1 MIRGLGVPS
10 TELTKEKA
18 ETALKSGT
26 VPIPKGWKVLVALP
40 VFEEKVSES
49 GIILTDATKKAEET
63 ASVLGYVMAMGDDAY
78 QDTNKFPTGA
88 WCSIGDFI
96 IMRSYSGTRFI
107 VGGHEFRLINDD
119 TVEGV
124 VADPSGF
131 TRA

>member
-1 MIRGLGVPS
+1 MIRGVGYPS
-10 TELTKEKA
+10 LELTKQKA
-18 ETALKSGT
+18 EELLKSGT
-26 VPIPKGWKVLVALP
+26 VPIPKGWKLLIALP
-40 VFEEKVSES
+40 VFEEKATES

-63 ASVLGYVMAMGDDAY
+63 ASVLGYVMAMGEDAY
-78 QDTNKFPTGA
+78 KDTIKFPSGA

-96 IMRSYSGTRFI
+96 IMRSYSGTRFN

-124 VADPSGF
+124 IVDPSGF

>member
-1 MIRGLGVPS
+1 MIRGVGVPN
-10 TELTKEKA
+10 TELTREKA
-18 ETALKSGT
+18 EAALKAGT

-40 VFEEKVSES
+40 VFEEKTSES

-78 QDTNKFPTGA
+78 KDTNKFPTGA

-96 IMRSYSGTRFI
+96 IMRSYSGTRFN

>member
-1 MIRGLGVPS
+1 MIRGVGVPD
-10 TELTKEKA
+10 TGLTKAKA
-18 ETALKSGT
+18 EEALKSGT
-26 VPIPKGWKVLVALP
+26 VPVPKGWKVLIALP
-40 VFEEKVSES
+40 VFEEKTSES

-78 QDTNKFPTGA
+78 KDTNKFPTGA
-88 WCSIGDFI
+88 WCSVGDFI

>member
-1 MIRGLGVPS
+1 MIRGVGYPS
-10 TELTKEKA
+10 LELTKQKA
-18 ETALKSGT
+18 EEALRTGT
-26 VPIPKGWKVLVALP
+26 VPVPKGWKLLVALP
-40 VFEEKVSES
+40 VFEEKTSES

-63 ASVLGYVMAMGDDAY
+63 ASVIGYVMAMGEDAY
-78 QDTNKFPTGA
+78 KDTSKFPSGA
-88 WCSIGDFI
+88 WCSIGDFV
-96 IMRSYSGTRFI
+96 IMRSYSGTRFN

>member
-1 MIRGLGVPS
+1 MIRGVGVPDVG
-10 TELTKEKA
+10 LTKQKA
-18 ETALKSGT
+18 EEALKSGT
-26 VPIPKGWKVLVALP
+26 VPVPKGWKVLVALP
-40 VFEEKVSES
+40 VFEERATES
-49 GIILTDATKKAEET
+49 GIILTDSTKKAEET
-63 ASVLGYVMAMGDDAY
+63 ASVLGYVMAMGADAY
-78 QDTNKFPTGA
+78 KDMDKFPSGP

>member
-1 MIRGLGVPS
+1 MIKGVGYPS
-10 TELTKEKA
+10 LELTKQKA
-18 ETALKSGT
+18 EEALRTGT
-26 VPIPKGWKVLVALP
+26 VPVPKGWKLLVALP
-40 VFEEKVSES
+40 VFEEKTSES

-63 ASVLGYVMAMGDDAY
+63 ASVIGYVMAMGEDAY
-78 QDTNKFPTGA
+78 KDTSKFPSGA
-88 WCSIGDFI
+88 WCSIGDFV
-96 IMRSYSGTRFI
+96 IMRSYSGTRFN

>member
-1 MIRGLGVPS
+1 MIRGVGVPS
-10 TELTKEKA
+10 TELTKKKA
-18 ETALKSGT
+18 EEALKAGT
-26 VPIPKGWKVLVALP
+26 VPIPKGWKMLVALP
-40 VFEEKVSES
+40 VFEEKTSES

-78 QDTNKFPTGA
+78 KDLSKFPTGA

-96 IMRSYSGTRFI
+96 IMRSYSGTRFN

>member
-1 MIRGLGVPS
+1 MIRGVGVPDVG
-10 TELTKEKA
+10 LTRAKA
-18 ETALKSGT
+18 EEALKSGT
-26 VPIPKGWKVLVALP
+26 VPVRKGWKVLIALP
-40 VFEEKVSES
+40 VFEEKTSES

-63 ASVLGYVMAMGDDAY
+63 ASVLGYVMATGDDAY
-78 QDTNKFPTGA
+78 KDTNKFPTGA
-88 WCSIGDFI
+88 WCSVGDFI